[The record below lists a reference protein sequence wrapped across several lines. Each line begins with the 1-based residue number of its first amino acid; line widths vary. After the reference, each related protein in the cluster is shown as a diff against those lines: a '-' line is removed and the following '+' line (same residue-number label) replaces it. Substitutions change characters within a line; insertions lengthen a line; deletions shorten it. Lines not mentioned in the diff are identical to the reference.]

1 MLSALTHHL
10 TTTERGVL
18 GTVTSFTTTALSY
31 TELESQLRIMGL
43 VIGILVGLATLMS
56 VAHDINKKRKNK

>member
-1 MLSALTHHL
+1 MLTALTHHL

-31 TELESQLRIMGL
+31 TELDRLKTVLFQ
-43 VIGILVGLATLMS
+43 
-56 VAHDINKKRKNK
+56 